1 MTCHRPPANRRP
13 FDDVTAGSA
22 WGPLRNR
29 KRSAF
34 LIYDKTTSNFSLLSG
49 GRTRTRTWDPLI
61 KSQLLYQLSYAPYAN
76 EINELYQSTQ
86 SVSVF
91 GGFRSPSAWPFQ
103 GCRGGQTYGWRRTYM
118 RSRGSRLQRYEA
130 MGSEARKS
138 PGVGRKRPTG
148 K

>member
-1 MTCHRPPANRRP
+1 LAVAMRRYVCSENQ
-13 FDDVTAGSA
+13 F
-22 WGPLRNR
+22 
-29 KRSAF
+29 
-34 LIYDKTTSNFSLLSG
+34 
-49 GRTRTRTWDPLI
+49 

-91 GGFRSPSAWPFQ
+91 SGFRSPSAWPFQ

-148 K
+148 KIGNSETIEIKDR